1 MNDHS
6 KWIEAAATA
15 VKNPYSQ
22 ILCPTCGL
30 AFLTIEEEQLDAT
43 HVDIHLKCS
52 NCGAHETVL
61 KSRKPA
67 AQQP

>member
-6 KWIEAAATA
+6 KWIEAATVA

-22 ILCPTCGL
+22 ILCPNCGL
-30 AFLTIEEEQLDAT
+30 VFLTIEEEQLDSN

-52 NCGAHETVL
+52 NCGSHETVL
-61 KSRKPA
+61 IKTETSKL
-67 AQQP
+67 